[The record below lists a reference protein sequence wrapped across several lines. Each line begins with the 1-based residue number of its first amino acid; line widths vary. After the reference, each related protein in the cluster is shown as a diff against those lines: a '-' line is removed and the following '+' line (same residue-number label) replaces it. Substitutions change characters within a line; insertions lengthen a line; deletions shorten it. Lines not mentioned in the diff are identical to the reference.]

1 MTHENHTTNDTNA
14 SKNIISDELTGSR
27 FARPEG
33 YARRL
38 GCSKRN
44 VQRLMQ
50 RGVLPFIKTGH
61 RTVLIPLQEADAA
74 LLKLAVGGTQKGAAT
89 R

>member
-1 MTHENHTTNDTNA
+1 MN
-14 SKNIISDELTGSR
+14 
-27 FARPEG
+27 
-33 YARRL
+33 
-38 GCSKRN
+38 
-44 VQRLMQ
+44 

>member
-1 MTHENHTTNDTNA
+1 MNA
-14 SKNIISDELTGSR
+14 PINSSIPLNPAIAFNGEATDSPR
-27 FARPEG
+27 FMRPAN
-33 YARRL
+33 YAKRI
-38 GCSKRN
+38 GCSRRH
-44 VQRLMQ
+44 VERLMN